1 MVERVLI
8 TPTLMRLKN
17 ASGNIIFDT
26 GNKYIRTDST
36 GTFKLDAL
44 TASPCPSGANILNG
58 VMGGTVVSVVSSSFH
73 DTAFSYTFTPP
84 ADGYLDCQRHL
95 GIDGDAGQP
104 IGGGD
109 GDSNVFMVKTTGDV
123 LLSRRFRLTAMR
135 EPGTNYVIGLAF
147 NINNATNTVGTLP
160 FPVTAGTTYT
170 IYKTADTWNGNA
182 NYGNNLTFHMYY
194 YSNTATLPLKV
205 AE

>member
-17 ASGNIIFDT
+17 ASGNIVFDT
-26 GNKYIRTDST
+26 GNKYIRTDTT

-44 TASPCPSGANILNG
+44 TKSPCASGANLLSG
-58 VMGGTVVSVVSSSFH
+58 TMGGTVVGVVSSSF
-73 DTAFSYTFTPP
+73 AGSAWSYTFTPP
-84 ADGYLDCQRHL
+84 ADGYFDCQRSL
-95 GIDGDAGQP
+95 GLDGFGGP
-104 IGGGD
+104 PLGGGS
-109 GDSNVFMVKTTGDV
+109 GDKVVFNVKTTGSV
-123 LLSRRFRLTAMR
+123 LLSRRFYYVAMR
-135 EPGTNYVIGLAF
+135 DPGTNYVGGFSFFID
-147 NINNATNTVGTLP
+147 NASNTVGSLP

-170 IYKTADTWNGNA
+170 IYKESGIWNNNA
-182 NYGNNLTFHMYY
+182 NLGLNCNFHLYY

>member
-17 ASGNIIFDT
+17 ASGNIVFDT

-84 ADGYLDCQRHL
+84 ADGYLDCQRYL
-95 GIDGDAGQP
+95 GHDGDLGPAFAG
-104 IGGGD
+104 GN
-109 GDSNVFMVKTTGDV
+109 GDSNVFLLKTTGDV
-123 LLSRRFRLTAMR
+123 LLSRRFRLSAMR
-135 EPGTNYVIGLAF
+135 APDSQYVVGIAF
-147 NINNATNTVGTLP
+147 HINNVTDAVGPLP

-170 IYKTADTWNGNA
+170 IYKTASLWQNNA